1 MVAEKKLIFV
11 IDDDPLI
18 LALVKKNLEGEST
31 DIKTYQSGEECFDDL
46 SDNPHLIILDY
57 LFVSKEGSNRMD
69 GKEILEKILAYNKDI
84 PVIMLSGQEDG
95 DVVLELARMGI
106 EDYVIKD
113 QTFISNLK
121 EVINDIFNPED

>member
-1 MVAEKKLIFV
+1 MMKEKKLVFV

-18 LALVKKNLEGEST
+18 LALVKKNLEEEFGEVRSFQ
-31 DIKTYQSGEECFDDL
+31 YGEEFLGDL
-46 SDNPHLIILDY
+46 EDNPDLIILDY
-57 LFVSKEGSNRMD
+57 LFVSKEGSDRMD
-69 GKEILEKILAYNKDI
+69 GKMILEKILAYNKEI

-113 QTFISNLK
+113 QSFISNLK

>member
-1 MVAEKKLIFV
+1 MVKEKKLIFV

-18 LALVKKNLEGEST
+18 LALVKKNLEDDFDEVRT
-31 DIKTYQSGEECFDDL
+31 FQYGEECLDDL
-46 SDNPHLIILDY
+46 EDNPDLIILDY
-57 LFVSKEGSNRMD
+57 LFVSKEGSDRMD
-69 GKEILEKILAYNKDI
+69 GKMILEKVLAYNKEI

-113 QTFISNLK
+113 QSFISNLK

>member
-1 MVAEKKLIFV
+1 MVEEKKLIFV

-18 LALVKKNLEGEST
+18 LALVKKNLEEEST
-31 DIKTYQSGEECFDDL
+31 DVRTYQYGEECLDDL
-46 SDNPHLIILDY
+46 SDNPQLIILDY

-69 GKEILEKILAYNKDI
+69 GKEILEKILAFNKDI

>member
-1 MVAEKKLIFV
+1 MKAKKLIFV

-18 LALVKKNLEGEST
+18 LALVKKNLEGELT
-31 DIKTYQSGEECFDDL
+31 NIRTYQYGEECL
-46 SDNPHLIILDY
+46 NELNDNPDLIILDY
-57 LFVSKEGSNRMD
+57 LFHNKENSDVMG
-69 GKEILEKILAYNKDI
+69 GKEIFEKILAHSKKI

-113 QTFISNLK
+113 QLFIANLK
-121 EVINDIFNPED
+121 EVVNEVFNPED

>member
-18 LALVKKNLEGEST
+18 LALVKKNLEDEST
-31 DIKTYQSGEECFDDL
+31 DVRTYQYGEECLGDL
-46 SDNPHLIILDY
+46 SDIPKLIILDY

-69 GKEILEKILAYNKDI
+69 GKEILEKILAFNKDI